1 MKTFLLIGLDPKTL
15 ADAAAATLSATI
27 ADMQRQFAARGDHL
41 DLCVIKLDGSAEAPV
56 TAQLA
61 RDTYDCA
68 FIGGGLREPDAHLE
82 LLERIVNALH
92 HQAPG
97 TAIGFVLE
105 PDGCLKAAD
114 RVLSPAYER
123 AGLRASFAMVG

>member
-1 MKTFLLIGLDPKTL
+1 MKTFLLIGLDPNTL
-15 ADAAAATLSATI
+15 ADAAAATLCATI
-27 ADMQRQFAARGDHL
+27 ADMQQQFAARGDRL

-61 RDTYDCA
+61 RATYGCA
-68 FIGGGLREPDAHLE
+68 FIGGGLREPDDHLE
-82 LLERIVNALH
+82 LLERIVNAIH

-114 RVLSPAYER
+114 RVLSHAYKR
-123 AGLRASFAMVG
+123 AGLLASSALVA